1 MNLIIR
7 KQQMLALFILAFLA
21 LVVVS
26 LILFSAVAHVDIWH
40 IFSTGRFVWMSG
52 G

>member
-1 MNLIIR
+1 MNLVIR
-7 KQQMLALFILAFLA
+7 KQQMLALLILAFLA

-40 IFSTGRFVWMSG
+40 IFSVGKFAWG
-52 G
+52 YGN